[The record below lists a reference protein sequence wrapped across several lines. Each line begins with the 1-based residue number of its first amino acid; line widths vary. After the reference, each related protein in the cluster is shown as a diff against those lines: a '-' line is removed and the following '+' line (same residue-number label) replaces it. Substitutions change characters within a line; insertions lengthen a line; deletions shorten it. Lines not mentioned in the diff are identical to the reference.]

1 MCVFCEKVDA
11 KLNWGGLFFFSF
23 LFFFFNFMQ
32 DRNFILVYIYIYIYI
47 YMCVCLCESP
57 FWRLEP
63 QHLPLV
69 SQELC
74 TCGCGVTVMPRVRMP
89 RVRGG

>member
-32 DRNFILVYIYIYIYI
+32 DRNFILVYIYIYI